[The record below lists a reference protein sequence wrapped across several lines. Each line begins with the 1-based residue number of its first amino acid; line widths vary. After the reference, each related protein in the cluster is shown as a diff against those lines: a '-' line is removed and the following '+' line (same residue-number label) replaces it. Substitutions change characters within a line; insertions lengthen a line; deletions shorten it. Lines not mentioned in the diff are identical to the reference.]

1 MDRAEISSTFEQEKG
16 SAMQVNDEIVNRV
29 ASLAKLSFEGR
40 AHDDIKADLNEILDM
55 CESLEAVNTSNVQ
68 PLIFLSSEYNSLRP
82 DTSEETVS
90 KEEALKNAPERDSD
104 YFKVPKV
111 FNR

>member
-1 MDRAEISSTFEQEKG
+1 MK
-16 SAMQVNDEIVNRV
+16 VNDEIVNRV
-29 ASLAKLSFEGR
+29 AFLAKLSFEGE
-40 AHDDIKADLNEILDM
+40 AHQSIKADLNEMLGM
-55 CESLEAVNTSNVQ
+55 CEKLEAVDTNNVE
-68 PLIFLSSEYNSLRP
+68 PLIFLSDEYNSLRP
-82 DTSEETVS
+82 DSSEPPVS

>member
-1 MDRAEISSTFEQEKG
+1 MDKEEISSTFEYEKN

-29 ASLAKLSFEGR
+29 ASLAKLSFEGE
-40 AHDDIKADLNEILDM
+40 AHEAIKSDLNEILGM
-55 CESLEAVNTSNVQ
+55 CESLEAVNTSNVE
-68 PLIFLSSEYNSLRP
+68 PLIFLSNEYNSLRP
-82 DTSEETVS
+82 DTSADAVS

>member
-1 MDRAEISSTFEQEKG
+1 MK
-16 SAMQVNDEIVNRV
+16 VNDEIVNRV
-29 ASLAKLSFEGR
+29 ASLAKLSFEGE
-40 AHDDIKADLNEILDM
+40 AHKAIKADLNEILDM
-55 CESLEAVNTSNVQ
+55 CESLEAVDTTDVE
-68 PLIFLSSEYNSLRP
+68 PLIFLSNEYNSLRT
-82 DTSEETVS
+82 DTSEEAVS